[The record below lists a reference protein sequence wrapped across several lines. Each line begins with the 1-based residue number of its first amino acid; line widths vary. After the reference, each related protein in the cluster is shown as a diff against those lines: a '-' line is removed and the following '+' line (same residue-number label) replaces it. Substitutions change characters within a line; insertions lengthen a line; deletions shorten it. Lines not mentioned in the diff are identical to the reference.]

1 MQAWQINDLGWEMT
15 ISEAQKD
22 GGKMLRAIKKSRQ
35 VYHLAVALF
44 LLKMQEHL
52 QLLNTEEEKQLNI
65 RV

>member
-1 MQAWQINDLGWEMT
+1 MT